1 MKRQALLG
9 LIALLVGCA
18 SHASPTTATS
28 QPKLRDG
35 RGVEY
40 PKEIALGA
48 RMHIEAWGCK
58 GAETGS
64 IALSP
69 PPMDLSDPRNYG
81 PGRRHDVRIGGD
93 AFVTVDKEGRFST
106 DLYIRPDGVEGRYRV
121 TGLCFGPGDAV
132 SPYADLEQWF
142 DVLPKRVLPAEFR
155 VERLTGRRVSVGS
168 LLSVEGSN
176 CLRYPS
182 GAFPE
187 AIVYVYRVDRVESFR
202 FPTTADGSWS
212 GTITYPFDQ
221 KDDVAI
227 LAQCAVDDPDGTL
240 ERGVISPDV
249 LPPRSWTIRVAR

>member
-1 MKRQALLG
+1 MIDSGAAVASTYACRIGVSTKRSGGEYVETPALLG
-9 LIALLVGCA
+9 LIALSVGCA

-40 PKEIALGA
+40 PKEISLGA

-69 PPMDLSDPRNYG
+69 PPVDLSDPRNYG
-81 PGRRHDVRIGGD
+81 PGRRHDIRIGGD
-93 AFVTVDKEGRFST
+93 AVVTVDKEGRFST

-142 DVLPKRVLPAEFR
+142 DVLPKRY
-155 VERLTGRRVSVGS
+155 
-168 LLSVEGSN
+168 
-176 CLRYPS
+176 CLQS
-182 GAFPE
+182 S
-187 AIVYVYRVDRVESFR
+187 ESR
-202 FPTTADGSWS
+202 D
-212 GTITYPFDQ
+212 
-221 KDDVAI
+221 
-227 LAQCAVDDPDGTL
+227 
-240 ERGVISPDV
+240 
-249 LPPRSWTIRVAR
+249 